1 MEDTLP
7 TALNVAAP
15 NKPSDRQ
22 SNSCADLTVSR
33 QQMALRRA
41 QERVLCRFKTKEEL
55 LARANRDSGVKFA
68 RNERAAFVGDYPT
81 LTDIRLTFGGRSDE
95 MWLLPQ
101 IANISAFSGAKL
113 LDSGQQQYLAQLIAT
128 EYHYLKITELLLFFY
143 KFACG
148 EYGKFY
154 GSVDPMVVMQALHW
168 FQEYRASSID
178 RYEQEDQERAEAEYN
193 RQHPPLTREQWEV
206 KKDVLITIAMYNSDY
221 TTADLWQ

>member
-1 MEDTLP
+1 
-7 TALNVAAP
+7 
-15 NKPSDRQ
+15 
-22 SNSCADLTVSR
+22 
-33 QQMALRRA
+33 MALRRA

-68 RNERAAFVGDYPT
+68 RNERAAFMGDYPT

-113 LDSGQQQYLAQLIAT
+113 LDGSQQQYLAQLIAT

-154 GSVDPMVVMQALHW
+154 GSVDPMVIMQALHW
-168 FQEYRASSID
+168 FREERAQHID
-178 RYEQEDQERAEAEYN
+178 RFEQEERERAEAEHN
-193 RQHPPLTREQWEV
+193 RLHPPITREQWEM
-206 KKDVLITIAMYNSDY
+206 KKDILIITAMYNSDY
-221 TTADLWQ
+221 TTAELWQ